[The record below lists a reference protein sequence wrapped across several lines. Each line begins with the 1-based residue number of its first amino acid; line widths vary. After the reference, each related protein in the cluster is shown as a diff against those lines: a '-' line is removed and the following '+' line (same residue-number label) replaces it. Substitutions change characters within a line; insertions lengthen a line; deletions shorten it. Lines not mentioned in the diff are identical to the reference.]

1 MNIKKLDEVKVLR
14 DPVHEYVRIE
24 YEVIRKLLDTPE
36 FQRLR
41 RIHQLGGSY
50 MVYHGAEH
58 SRFSHSVGVYEIAR
72 RMINEVKGLKDVLNE
87 YEQIVVLCAAL
98 LHDVGHG
105 PFSHAFESVTGI
117 SHETMTIR
125 IILEGPHLRLLLDSV
140 SENLAQDI
148 CSVIDHSHPKT
159 LLTQIISSQIDADR
173 MDYLLRDSY
182 FTGVSYGEYDI
193 ERILRTFRIENN
205 RLVIKE
211 SGMNAVE
218 DYIMARYQMY
228 WQVYYHPTSRSYEIM
243 LLHIF
248 KRIKDVYESN
258 QTLIQKHVL
267 FLVPFVIDQ
276 NVSLEDYLFLDDN
289 SMIHGFKKL
298 ALQNEDVILQDLSTR
313 LLNRDIFKY
322 EENDEELYQQKQ
334 RLLQE
339 KGYPVDYYL
348 AIDSLTQEPY
358 LPYLTKD
365 QQIMILMPD
374 GQVKE
379 LSEVSSIVSAIA
391 NSQTR
396 SDSKLFF
403 PNMEDL

>member
-24 YEVIRKLLDTPE
+24 YEVIWKLLDTPE

-125 IILEGPHLRLLLDSV
+125 IILEGPTLRPLLDSV
-140 SENLAQDI
+140 SENLANDI
-148 CSVIDHSHPKT
+148 CRVIDHSHPKT
-159 LLTQIISSQIDADR
+159 LLTQMISSQIDADR

-193 ERILRTFRIENN
+193 ERILRTLRIEND

-228 WQVYYHPTSRSYEIM
+228 WQVYYHPTSRAYEIM

-248 KRIKDVYESN
+248 KRIKDVYQSK
-258 QTLIQKHVL
+258 QSLIQKNVL
-267 FLVPFVIDQ
+267 FVVPFVIDQ
-276 NVSLEDYLFLDDN
+276 SVSLEDYLFLDDN

-313 LLNRDIFKY
+313 LLNRDIFKF
-322 EENDEELYQQKQ
+322 EENDEVLYQEKEQ
-334 RLLQE
+334 LLKE
-339 KGYPVDYYL
+339 KGYPIDYYL

-374 GQVKE
+374 GKVKE

-403 PNMEDL
+403 PKLEDL

>member
-24 YEVIRKLLDTPE
+24 YEVIWKLLDTPE

-125 IILEGPHLRLLLDSV
+125 IILEGPTLRPLLDSV
-140 SENLAQDI
+140 SNTLANDI
-148 CSVIDHSHPKT
+148 CRVIDHSHPKT
-159 LLTQIISSQIDADR
+159 LLTQMISSQIDADR

-193 ERILRTFRIENN
+193 ERILRTLRIEND

-228 WQVYYHPTSRSYEIM
+228 WQVYYHPTSRAYEIM

-248 KRIKDVYESN
+248 KRIKDVYQSK
-258 QTLIQKHVL
+258 QSLIQKNVL
-267 FLVPFVIDQ
+267 FVVPFVIDQ
-276 NVSLEDYLFLDDN
+276 SVSLEDYLFLDDN

-313 LLNRDIFKY
+313 LLNRDIFKF
-322 EENDEELYQQKQ
+322 EENDEVLYQEKEQ
-334 RLLQE
+334 LLKE
-339 KGYPVDYYL
+339 KGYPIDYYL

-374 GQVKE
+374 GKVKE

-403 PNMEDL
+403 PKLEDL

>member
-24 YEVIRKLLDTPE
+24 YEVIWKLLDTPE

-125 IILEGPHLRLLLDSV
+125 IILEGPTLRPLLDSV
-140 SENLAQDI
+140 SNTLAKDI
-148 CSVIDHSHPKT
+148 CRVIDHSHPKT
-159 LLTQIISSQIDADR
+159 LLTQMISSQIDADR

-193 ERILRTFRIENN
+193 ERILRTLRIEND

-228 WQVYYHPTSRSYEIM
+228 WQVYYHPTSRAYEIM

-248 KRIKDVYESN
+248 KRIKDVYQSK
-258 QTLIQKHVL
+258 QSLIQKNVL
-267 FLVPFVIDQ
+267 FVVPFVIDQ
-276 NVSLEDYLFLDDN
+276 SVSLEDYLFLDDN

-313 LLNRDIFKY
+313 LLNRDIFKF
-322 EENDEELYQQKQ
+322 EENDEVLYQEKEQ
-334 RLLQE
+334 LLKE
-339 KGYPVDYYL
+339 KGYPIDYYL

-374 GQVKE
+374 GKVKE

-403 PNMEDL
+403 PKLEDL

>member
-24 YEVIRKLLDTPE
+24 YEVIWKLLDTPE

-125 IILEGPHLRLLLDSV
+125 IILEGPTLRPLLDSV
-140 SENLAQDI
+140 SNTLAKDI
-148 CSVIDHSHPKT
+148 CRVIDHSHPKT
-159 LLTQIISSQIDADR
+159 LLTQMISSQIDADR

-193 ERILRTFRIENN
+193 ERILRTLRIEND

-228 WQVYYHPTSRSYEIM
+228 WQVYYHPTSRAYEIM

-248 KRIKDVYESN
+248 KRIKDVYQST
-258 QTLIQKHVL
+258 QSLSQKNVL
-267 FLVPFVIDQ
+267 FVVPFVIDQ
-276 NVSLEDYLFLDDN
+276 SVSLEDYLFLDDN

-313 LLNRDIFKY
+313 LLNRDIFKF
-322 EENDEELYQQKQ
+322 EENDEVLYQEKEQ
-334 RLLQE
+334 LLKE
-339 KGYPVDYYL
+339 KGYPIDYYL

-374 GQVKE
+374 GKVKE

-403 PNMEDL
+403 PKLEDL

>member
-24 YEVIRKLLDTPE
+24 YEVIWKLLDTPE

-125 IILEGPHLRLLLDSV
+125 IILEGPTLRPLLDSV
-140 SENLAQDI
+140 SNTLANDI
-148 CSVIDHSHPKT
+148 CRVIDHSHPKT
-159 LLTQIISSQIDADR
+159 LLTQMISSQIDADR

-193 ERILRTFRIENN
+193 ERILRTLRIEND

-228 WQVYYHPTSRSYEIM
+228 WQVYYHPTSRAYEIM

-248 KRIKDVYESN
+248 KRIKDVYQSK
-258 QTLIQKHVL
+258 QSLIQKNVL
-267 FLVPFVIDQ
+267 FVVPFVIDQ
-276 NVSLEDYLFLDDN
+276 SVSLEDYLFLDDN

-298 ALQNEDVILQDLSTR
+298 ALQNEDVILKDLSTR
-313 LLNRDIFKY
+313 LLNRDIFKF
-322 EENDEELYQQKQ
+322 EENDEVLYQEKEQ
-334 RLLQE
+334 LLKE
-339 KGYPVDYYL
+339 KGYPIDYYL

-374 GQVKE
+374 GKVKE

-403 PNMEDL
+403 PKLEDL

>member
-24 YEVIRKLLDTPE
+24 YEVIWKLLDTPE

-125 IILEGPHLRLLLDSV
+125 IILEGPTLRPLLDSV
-140 SENLAQDI
+140 SNTLAKDI
-148 CSVIDHSHPKT
+148 CRVIDHSHPKT
-159 LLTQIISSQIDADR
+159 LLTQMISSQIDADR

-193 ERILRTFRIENN
+193 ERILRTLRIEND

-228 WQVYYHPTSRSYEIM
+228 WQVYYHPTSRAYEIM

-248 KRIKDVYESN
+248 KRIKDVYQSK
-258 QTLIQKHVL
+258 QSLIQKNVL
-267 FLVPFVIDQ
+267 FVVPFVIDQ
-276 NVSLEDYLFLDDN
+276 SVSLEDYLFLDDN

-298 ALQNEDVILQDLSTR
+298 ALQNEDVILKDLSTR
-313 LLNRDIFKY
+313 LLNRDIFKF
-322 EENDEELYQQKQ
+322 EENDEVLYQEKEQ
-334 RLLQE
+334 LLKE
-339 KGYPVDYYL
+339 KGYPIDYYL

-374 GQVKE
+374 GKVKE

-403 PNMEDL
+403 PKLEDL